1 MRRREFIAGLGSAAA
16 WPTVARA
23 QQPAMPVVGFLH
35 SGPPQPNTYQVDA
48 FKNGLSEAGYIEGK
62 SVAIEYRWGYNQS
75 ARLPSLAADLVG
87 LQPRVIL
94 AAGSLGPALV
104 TKRATSTI
112 PIVFQFGGDPVK
124 YGLVESL
131 NRPGGNITGMT
142 LISTELAGK
151 RLQLLHELVPQTNA
165 VGFLTGTPSYISYRE
180 QTSLMLQ
187 AGQELGLQI
196 LIVECR
202 DDRDF
207 EQAFATMI
215 ERRVGALILGTFPFA
230 NLNKVVALA
239 ARHSIPTMYP
249 ARGFAVSGGLISY
262 GPDAGTTYYQL
273 ATQYVAR
280 ILKGTKPADLPV
292 QQSTKYEFVINLKT
306 AKALGLTIPETLLAT
321 ADEVIQ

>member
-1 MRRREFIAGLGSAAA
+1 M
-16 WPTVARA
+16 
-23 QQPAMPVVGFLH
+23 
-35 SGPPQPNTYQVDA
+35 
-48 FKNGLSEAGYIEGK
+48 
-62 SVAIEYRWGYNQS
+62 
-75 ARLPSLAADLVG
+75 
-87 LQPRVIL
+87 
-94 AAGSLGPALV
+94 LV

-112 PIVFQFGGDPVK
+112 PIVFQFAGDPVK
-124 YGLVESL
+124 YGLVASL

-142 LISTELAGK
+142 QISTELAGK
-151 RLQLLHELVPQTNA
+151 RLQLLQEMVPQTNA
-165 VGFLTGTPSYISYRE
+165 VAFLTGTPNYISYRE

-207 EQAFATMI
+207 EQAFVTMI

-230 NLNKVVALA
+230 NLIKVVALA

-249 ARGFAVSGGLISY
+249 GRLLVVDGGLVSY
-262 GPDAGTTYYQL
+262 GPDLRMTYNQL